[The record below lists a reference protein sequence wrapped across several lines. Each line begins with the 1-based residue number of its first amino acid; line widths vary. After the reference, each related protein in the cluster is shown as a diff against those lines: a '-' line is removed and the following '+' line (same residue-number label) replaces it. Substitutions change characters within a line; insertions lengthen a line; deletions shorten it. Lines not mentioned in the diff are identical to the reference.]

1 MSLHSSNKCKI
12 SRSPL
17 RRKLVLLFFFN
28 LILGFFW
35 DCNLFTF
42 LSSLSPLHVL
52 LYISSHTA
60 SNPWLPLSSID
71 KVCIYIYVYVYIPK
85 CNLGSGR
92 GTARPI
98 GVCFPQGVT
107 TTLAHNLTQTPLA
120 LCVVL
125 RFVGCSPSGLSCPL
139 VSSLLLHNF
148 AVTLVRLNGYN
159 FWCY

>member
-28 LILGFFW
+28 LILGFFFEIAIYSHFFLPFPLYMSSSTSHPTLLQIHGFLYHQLIR
-35 DCNLFTF
+35 CVYTF
-42 LSSLSPLHVL
+42 MYTYIFLNVTWVQVVALHDQL
-52 LYISSHTA
+52 
-60 SNPWLPLSSID
+60 
-71 KVCIYIYVYVYIPK
+71 VC
-85 CNLGSGR
+85 
-92 GTARPI
+92 A
-98 GVCFPQGVT
+98 FQGVT

-159 FWCY
+159 F

>member
-1 MSLHSSNKCKI
+1 MCVVPAGFYTMLGIGNLALLFVCLFFPFFCKHFIYLTIYQSRSKLWCVLMSLHSSNKCKI

-98 GVCFPQGVT
+98 GVCFPRC
-107 TTLAHNLTQTPLA
+107 HHHS
-120 LCVVL
+120 
-125 RFVGCSPSGLSCPL
+125 CS
-139 VSSLLLHNF
+139 
-148 AVTLVRLNGYN
+148 
-159 FWCY
+159 